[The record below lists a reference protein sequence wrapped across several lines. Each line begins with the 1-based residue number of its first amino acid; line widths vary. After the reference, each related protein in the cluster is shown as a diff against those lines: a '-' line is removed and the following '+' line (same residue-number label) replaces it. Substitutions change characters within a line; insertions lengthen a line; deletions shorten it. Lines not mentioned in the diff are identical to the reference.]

1 MRLELTIHKNAFLYA
16 VAVCLIVIGAS
27 AQQPNSGS
35 NQITIENHDL
45 FLESVKL
52 NKFSTNGALTYIL
65 EALALKQNSST
76 GTSYIDR
83 PTIEFENPE
92 GTLWKVTARRGTL
105 YKPQLGVVLL
115 KETIHLN
122 GDVQIVRSSSSD
134 QKLKISS
141 ENFFL
146 FPSKN
151 YGETMS
157 PVTITSL
164 YTTTTAANLSVNLQ
178 LGEITLESST
188 TQNVET
194 KVLYTQTK
202 K

>member
-1 MRLELTIHKNAFLYA
+1 MLE
-16 VAVCLIVIGAS
+16 
-27 AQQPNSGS
+27 
-35 NQITIENHDL
+35 
-45 FLESVKL
+45 
-52 NKFSTNGALTYIL
+52 
-65 EALALKQNSST
+65 
-76 GTSYIDR
+76 
-83 PTIEFENPE
+83 
-92 GTLWKVTARRGTL
+92 
-105 YKPQLGVVLL
+105 
-115 KETIHLN
+115 
-122 GDVQIVRSSSSD
+122 
-134 QKLKISS
+134 KISS